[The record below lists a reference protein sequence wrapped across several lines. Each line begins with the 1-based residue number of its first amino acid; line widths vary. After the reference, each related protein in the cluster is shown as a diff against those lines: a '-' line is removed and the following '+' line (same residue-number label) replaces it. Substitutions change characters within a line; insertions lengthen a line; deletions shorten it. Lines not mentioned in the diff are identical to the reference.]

1 VPEIIADH
9 DQSKA
14 DGDAVTAYLMQ
25 HSDEAEQPWNPIP
38 YAFTL
43 MDDGRIRGGLI
54 GNINRSWAYVA
65 VLAVDEALRGQGWG
79 EQLMAHA
86 EAWAIENKCSGIW
99 LDTFSFQAP
108 KFYKKL
114 GFSEFGSLPNFP
126 GDQTRHF
133 FKKELI

>member
-1 VPEIIADH
+1 
-9 DQSKA
+9 
-14 DGDAVTAYLMQ
+14 
-25 HSDEAEQPWNPIP
+25 
-38 YAFTL
+38 
-43 MDDGRIRGGLI
+43 LI